1 MEDGDK
7 SFSNDVLKSES
18 RVEELENIQSVG
30 DSLVE
35 RLDGCDSLFYVELVD
50 VLVQVEKFYLLS
62 FEIVEGNKIAFN
74 LF

>member
-7 SFSNDVLKSES
+7 SFSNDVLKSER
-18 RVEELENIQSVG
+18 RVEEFENIQSEV

-35 RLDGCDSLFYVELVD
+35 RLGGSDSLFFVELVD
-50 VLVQVEKFYLLS
+50 VLVQVEKFCLLS
-62 FEIVEGNKIAFN
+62 FEIVEGNKIVFN